1 MEFSLRARNC
11 RQHGAREKDMCE
23 REKYM
28 SYSTVMRKRRYR
40 AREKD
45 MCELVRERGHILL
58 SVARCLSL
66 SHDIGACALL
76 SNRTDTSLARTSGT
90 CLSLSRDVADSFEAV
105 TLRQ

>member
-1 MEFSLRARNC
+1 
-11 RQHGAREKDMCE
+11 MCE

-40 AREKD
+40 AREKH
-45 MCELVRERGHILL
+45 MCELVREREDIYF
-58 SVARCLSL
+58 SRSQDVSL

-76 SNRTDTSLARTSGT
+76 SNRTYTSLF
-90 CLSLSRDVADSFEAV
+90 LSHVMLPDSFEAV